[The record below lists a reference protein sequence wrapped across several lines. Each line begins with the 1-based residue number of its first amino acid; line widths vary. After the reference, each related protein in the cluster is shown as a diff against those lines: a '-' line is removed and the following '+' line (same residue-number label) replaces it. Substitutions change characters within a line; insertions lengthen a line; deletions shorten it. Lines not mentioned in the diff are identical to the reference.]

1 MLSMGVIYMHDA
13 LGIDLQKANLM
24 MMPLIIGVLSG
35 MFTFGFVGDW
45 ANRRFPKFGRIGAIQ
60 AIQFV
65 YAILAFFGTQFIY
78 PNVAVYAVIFF
89 FMGFFG
95 SANMGVN
102 RPIVAA
108 VVRPELRGTAFAIF
122 VSVVEAIAWAIYNV
136 AAGQFGEIYGLK
148 PVFFVVLVVL
158 MLVNTAFIT
167 LIYKPYARDS
177 QALKDEMAARR
188 EALVSA

>member
-1 MLSMGVIYMHDA
+1 MGVIYMHDA